1 MNDPHAEGNVTND
14 RTASD
19 SPSPE
24 RAEPEGSRAEFPDR
38 RSSEWLQEN
47 RASAGETSEFEEAR
61 RREEQFRL
69 LEEEATEYAIVLLGE
84 EGNVVSWN
92 RGGEQL
98 TGYSEEE
105 ILGCHLSV
113 FYPSEDREA
122 GVPERALTTAAREG
136 SWTGTGWR
144 VRKDGSRFWAQERL
158 RAIVRESEKPQGFA
172 RVVHDLSS
180 RRQLQRE
187 LLQVQEEEWRRIKAD
202 LHQVTGSQ
210 LTGANLLMDRVQHE
224 VQDDELAGQLQKIR
238 TLISES
244 CEALQKISRK
254 LTPTGLSRGGL
265 SEALAR
271 LAEDT
276 EGGHFEAGALD
287 NGSSKGGAPESE
299 RQLPQLE
306 EETASQLYWIARE
319 ATTAARR
326 RKGTDEITLRL
337 TEEEDA
343 LVLLM
348 KDDGERGPRSE
359 HDESSLA
366 HRIMRH
372 RADLLGATLTVE
384 SFPGDGTRVQCR
396 LPM

>member
-1 MNDPHAEGNVTND
+1 MSDSQTERNVTD
-14 RTASD
+14 DKETSD
-19 SPSPE
+19 IPETE
-24 RAEPEGSRAEFPDR
+24 RAESKESRDEASGR

-47 RASAGETSEFEEAR
+47 ETPSGETIDFEEAR

-69 LEEEATEYAIVLLGE
+69 LEEEATEYTIVLLGE

-105 ILGCHLSV
+105 ILGRHLSV
-113 FYPSEDREA
+113 FYPSKDREA
-122 GVPERALTTAAREG
+122 GVPEQALKTAKQEG

-144 VRKDGSRFWAQERL
+144 VRKDGSRFWAQERI
-158 RAIVRESEKPQGFA
+158 RAIVRGSGKPQGFA

-180 RRQLQRE
+180 RRRLQRE
-187 LLQVQEEEWRRIKAD
+187 ILQVQEEEWRRIKAD

-210 LTGANLLMDRVQHE
+210 LTGANLLMDQVQKE
-224 VQDDELAGQLQKIR
+224 VQDDELSGQLQRIR

-254 LTPTGLSRGGL
+254 LTPTGLSKGGL
-265 SEALAR
+265 SEALAQ
-271 LAEDT
+271 LAGDT
-276 EGGHFEAGALD
+276 EGGAFEAGALE
-287 NGSSKGGAPESE
+287 NGSPESPSSKSAG
-299 RQLPQLE
+299 QLSELT

-326 RKGTDEITLRL
+326 HEGTDEIMLRL

-348 KDDGERGPRSE
+348 KENGEGDVLSGR
-359 HDESSLA
+359 DEASLPY
-366 HRIMRH
+366 RTMQH

-384 SFPGDGTRVQCR
+384 SFPGDGTRIQCR
-396 LPM
+396 LPL